1 MFHKG
6 WNSQGLRLGALP
18 LAVTLTVVLGLWPYI
33 GQGGEPEGEAGIQ
46 FTGVISRPDGKS
58 VASIVTVRN
67 RSRGITWTFLSSE
80 SGVFVLRDVPVGDYR
95 VWIRSPNLAE
105 ADFTLPDLQADY
117 HLKVELET
125 GETPVALSNAEMLA
139 YLPEEGQARQL
150 LRFHCIQCHGLEF
163 IAPARKSAADWQS
176 TVHAMAA
183 RVPPT
188 PDGQMEQIAGYLAR
202 HFGQENRTEVP
213 SIGVRSYAFQP
224 GAVMVEIDLPDAS
237 ANPHE
242 MVLGPDGKL
251 WVSDFD
257 VRPNLPNNRLF
268 RIHPDTLQVETLT
281 IPVSAAGA
289 RSITFDGDGNPWVAI
304 LFGDVLARLSP
315 ETGNAEAFQVPG
327 QNVWPHTIVFDG
339 EGQAWFTGMRS
350 NSIGSLDPATGV
362 FQEFTVPT
370 ARSMLFD
377 LAADDQGNLWY
388 TGLFAHKLGK
398 FSPRTHR
405 FTEYP
410 TPTPLSSTR
419 HLTIGPRGD
428 IWIALFAAG
437 KIARFDQQ
445 TETFQ
450 EIALADPNSSPYDL
464 LVTEKGIVWF
474 TNFTRNS
481 LGRLDPATGTM
492 EEFSILSS
500 PYARPTEIELGPSG
514 KIWFCENGMARVAYL
529 DPTGLAEPGVYSFSA
544 EPYPEN

>member
-1 MFHKG
+1 MFHRG
-6 WNSQGLRLGALP
+6 RNSPGLRIGAAP
-18 LAVTLTVVLGLWPYI
+18 LAVTLIVVLGLGPQSLR
-33 GQGGEPEGEAGIQ
+33 GSDLEAERGIQ
-46 FTGVISRPDGKS
+46 LTGSIVRPDGKRVPS
-58 VASIVTVRN
+58 LVTVRN
-67 RSRGITWTFLSSE
+67 LSRGITWTFLSSE
-80 SGVFVLRDVPVGDYR
+80 SGAFVLGGVPAGDYR
-95 VWIRSPNLAE
+95 VWIRSQNLAE
-105 ADFTLPDLQADY
+105 ADFALPDLQADH
-117 HLKVELET
+117 HLEVEMKI
-125 GETPVALSNAEMLA
+125 GETPVALPNADMLA
-139 YLPEEGQARQL
+139 YLPDEGQARQL

-163 IAPARKSAADWQS
+163 IVGAQKSAAEWQS
-176 TVHAMAA
+176 TVQSMAA

-188 PDGQMEQIAGYLAR
+188 PDGQMEQIARYLAR
-202 HFGQENRTEVP
+202 HFGPENRTEVP
-213 SIGVRSYAFQP
+213 TLGARRYAFEP
-224 GAVMVEIDLPDAS
+224 GAVMVEIDLPEA
-237 ANPHE
+237 AAHPHE

-257 VRPNLPNNRLF
+257 VRPNLLHNSLF
-268 RIHPDTLQVETLT
+268 RIDPDTLQVETLK
-281 IPVSAAGA
+281 IPISATGA
-289 RSITFDGDGNPWVAI
+289 RSIAFDGDGNPWVAI
-304 LFGDVLARLSP
+304 LFGDVLARLNP

-327 QNVWPHTIVFDG
+327 KNIWPHTIVFDG
-339 EGQAWFTGMRS
+339 QGQAWFTGMRS
-350 NSIGSLDPATGV
+350 DSIGSLDPAKGV

-377 LAADDQGNLWY
+377 LEADDQGNLWY

-398 FSPRTHR
+398 FNPRTHR
-405 FTEYP
+405 FTEFP

-419 HLTIGPRGD
+419 YLTIGPRGD

-437 KIARFDQQ
+437 KIARFDRQ

-464 LVTEKGIVWF
+464 LVTEKGFVWF

-481 LGRLDPATGTM
+481 LGRLDPATGTV

-544 EPYPEN
+544 DPYPGN